1 MKTASSPLESVKSP
15 GAIKCAVEGPS
26 GPRYGRPS
34 DRFGPPTALF
44 SPPLARLRYR
54 IEHLDAIP
62 DRAVALATSDLIELS
77 AGFYEDEI
85 QRGADLRIPLKSL
98 ISGTSK
104 WQTETEDGSAKPD
117 GVWLL
122 EGLAYLIVEIKNEPG
137 LGGDP
142 FLQGLITYSKIL
154 AQEKYSVFIGRSNL
168 PIVLLAIAGNRLT
181 VSTAIFTDSIYADEL
196 LSIKLDFGPHASDN
210 VLRVARIFMAIDD
223 CARELRDLYRR
234 LINSNGPVL
243 SAKVLWPEPTVVSSD
258 PAEEIP
264 KLEFISKV
272 HRSQGTPINEPTMN
286 EEDKRHAIY
295 LATIKPNNSKGS
307 DMQVLVKFATRYH
320 ENAHRLLADHKPPL
334 APKLY
339 SCTPVVGGMLMVIM
353 EYIPEPEGASLH
365 NNRLQESALQ
375 VIHQNI
381 SKALELLHGLD
392 LVFGDLREQNVLYLP
407 SKNQVLLVD
416 FDGVGKHG
424 EDRYSAC
431 LNEDTSLGVRRLQ
444 IMEKSHDEENLKRL
458 MVRLKR

>member
-1 MKTASSPLESVKSP
+1 MKMASSPSESVKSP
-15 GAIKCAVEGPS
+15 GAIKSAVERSS

-44 SPPLARLRYR
+44 SPPLARLRHR
-54 IEHLDAIP
+54 IEHSDAIP
-62 DRAVALATSDLIELS
+62 DRAVALATFSLIELS

-85 QRGADLRIPLKSL
+85 QREADLRILLKSL

-104 WQTETEDGSAKPD
+104 WQTKIEDGSARPD

-122 EGLAYLIVEIKNEPG
+122 EGLAYLIVEIKNESG

-154 AQEKYSVFIGRSNL
+154 AQEKYSVFIGQSNL
-168 PIVLLAIAGNRLT
+168 PVVLLAIAGNRLT

-196 LSIKLDFGPHASDN
+196 LSIKLYFGTHASEN
-210 VLRVARIFMAIDD
+210 VLHVARIFMAIDD
-223 CARELRDLYRR
+223 CARELRDLYGG
-234 LINSNGPVL
+234 LINSNGPVPP
-243 SAKVLWPEPTVVSSD
+243 AKFLWPEPTVVTSY
-258 PAEEIP
+258 PAEGIP

-272 HRSQGTPINEPTMN
+272 HRSQGTPINGPTME

-295 LATIKPNNSKGS
+295 LAMIKPDDSKGS

-320 ENAHRLLADHKPPL
+320 ENAHRLLADHEPPL

-339 SCTPVVGGMLMVIM
+339 SCTPVVGGMLMVVM
-353 EYIPEPEGASLH
+353 EYIPQSEGASLH
-365 NNRLQESALQ
+365 NHRPQESALQ

-407 SKNQVLLVD
+407 SKNHVLLVD

-431 LNEDTSLGVRRLQ
+431 LNETTSLGVRRLQ
-444 IMEKSHDEENLKRL
+444 IMEKLHDKENLERL
-458 MVRLKR
+458 VARLKR